1 MTNNKQKR
9 TAMELADSLT
19 REIRYY
25 CEENGIDTALGFELA
40 KSIRREN
47 DLVATYV
54 DLGEDGYADW
64 ISDII
69 TSHFE
74 EEKEES
80 VNMIKERKIGYVI
93 CPADMDVAG
102 SQEINVNDSVKKALD
117 YAFGMCMFV
126 KYPDYAVHEV
136 SYLVSDISFTGDLI
150 NIVRVTENTKI
161 NFLFFGTEYQSQQD
175 LDKMIAEEETVTKQD
190 TKILDWFELMTLSQ
204 LEAFK
209 SSIEDDK
216 DSPLDVAAIEKDY
229 QEWLRVLPTMC
240 QRIGADLHA
249 IKDAVGIPNSL
260 IK

>member
-1 MTNNKQKR
+1 MVIKMTNNKQKR
-9 TAMELADSLT
+9 TAMKLSDSLV
-19 REIRYY
+19 REIKYY
-25 CEENGIDTALGFELA
+25 CEENGIDTTLGFELA

-69 TSHFE
+69 TNHF
-74 EEKEES
+74 
-80 VNMIKERKIGYVI
+80 
-93 CPADMDVAG
+93 
-102 SQEINVNDSVKKALD
+102 
-117 YAFGMCMFV
+117 
-126 KYPDYAVHEV
+126 
-136 SYLVSDISFTGDLI
+136 
-150 NIVRVTENTKI
+150 
-161 NFLFFGTEYQSQQD
+161 
-175 LDKMIAEEETVTKQD
+175 EEETVTKQD
-190 TKILDWFELMTLSQ
+190 TKIQDWFELMILSQ

-229 QEWLRVLPTMC
+229 QEWLRELPTMC

-249 IKDAVGIPNSL
+249 IKNAVGIPDSL